1 VEDIW
6 GTVKDHEKR
15 IKTLE
20 VNEAVTASKLDITN
34 GLLKAIALM
43 IGGGM
48 VSLIFNIL
56 YHTIKF

>member
-1 VEDIW
+1 MEDIW
-6 GTVKDHEKR
+6 GTVQDHEKR

-20 VNEAVTASKLDITN
+20 VNEAVTANKLDITN

-48 VSLIFNIL
+48 VSLLFNIL